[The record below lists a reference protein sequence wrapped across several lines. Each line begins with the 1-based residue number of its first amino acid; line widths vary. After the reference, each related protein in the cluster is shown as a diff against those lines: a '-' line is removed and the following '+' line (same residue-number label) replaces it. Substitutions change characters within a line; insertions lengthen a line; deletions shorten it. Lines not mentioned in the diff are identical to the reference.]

1 MKKIAVFASGNG
13 SNAEN
18 IINYMRATGAEA
30 EVAVIVTNRKD
41 AGVIGRANRLNVP
54 VEVMSRQEI
63 NDSSRMLYVI
73 DNYGI
78 DAIVLAGFL
87 LMVPGFLIE
96 RFPDK
101 ILNIHPSLL
110 PKFGGKLLFIGEILD
125 KCTFMHGVETFLK
138 PPYIRSFDTVKYTVN
153 GEEKLFTQNNTFG
166 WVAEFQ
172 RIEWLL
178 EYPDIRKGKLGEA
191 TVFLIDTRAL
201 LAAALLKMSAEP
213 YAFVTDISMYI

>member
-110 PKFGGKLLFIGEILD
+110 PKFGGRGMYGHHVHEAVAAAGENMSGITVHFVSEECDGGRIVFQASVGIEPTDTPTDIETKVRHLEQEH
-125 KCTFMHGVETFLK
+125 FPRVVVETL
-138 PPYIRSFDTVKYTVN
+138 VKAT
-153 GEEKLFTQNNTFG
+153 EK
-166 WVAEFQ
+166 V
-172 RIEWLL
+172 
-178 EYPDIRKGKLGEA
+178 
-191 TVFLIDTRAL
+191 
-201 LAAALLKMSAEP
+201 
-213 YAFVTDISMYI
+213 